1 MPSLIVGDRALD
13 ELVPDN
19 SPDFVKDVLARIIA
33 GEGDDL
39 PVSALPVDGTFPSGT
54 TKYEK
59 RNIADAV
66 PVWDT
71 SLCTQC
77 GKCFLIC
84 PHAAIRPKVYNK
96 ELLGDAPHI

>member
-1 MPSLIVGDRALD
+1 MPSFRRIMKQLIKHWKIYMKLIIQTLIVGDRAMD
-13 ELVPDN
+13 ETVPGN
-19 SPDFVKDVLARIIA
+19 APDFVKDVLARIIA

-54 TKYEK
+54 TKWEK

-71 SLCTQC
+71 Q
-77 GKCFLIC
+77 
-84 PHAAIRPKVYNK
+84 P
-96 ELLGDAPHI
+96 LLSMW